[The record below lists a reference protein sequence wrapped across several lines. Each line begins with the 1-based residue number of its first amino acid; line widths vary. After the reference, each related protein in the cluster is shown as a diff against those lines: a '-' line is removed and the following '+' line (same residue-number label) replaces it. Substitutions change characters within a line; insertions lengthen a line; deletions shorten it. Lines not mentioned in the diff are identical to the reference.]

1 MNLVEILSTCSVC
14 TNAENWKEISISLT
28 GLYWWKIVLSNKY
41 GIDFSREDLDANV
54 KRMTNQLWKLIP
66 MREHEED
73 WQKQLDTVLLEIVG
87 LNEIFIGPLFLQM
100 LSKLEGLRVT
110 ETNFE
115 LYRKTIFECI
125 SILQE
130 LNHVGL
136 RD

>member
-1 MNLVEILSTCSVC
+1 MLL
-14 TNAENWKEISISLT
+14 
-28 GLYWWKIVLSNKY
+28 NKY
-41 GIDFSREDLDANV
+41 DLDFSYEDIEANV

-73 WQKQLDTVLLEIVG
+73 WQKQLDTVILEIVG

-115 LYRKTIFECI
+115 LYRKTVFECI

-130 LNHVGL
+130 LSHAGL